1 MDITTHT
8 TGTDEDKKFGK
19 KIFKRQFF
27 FSLNNGNNEKFK
39 QYGPHIELVQQ
50 NSKFVVDVFLA
61 EIG

>member
-8 TGTDEDKKFGK
+8 TGTDEDKKFG
-19 KIFKRQFF
+19 FF
-27 FSLNNGNNEKFK
+27 FSNGKFFLSLNNGNNEKFK

-50 NSKFVVDVFLA
+50 NSKFVDVFLA